1 MSAPAAVNR
10 GAARPGCALARRL
23 LLALLVVG
31 LASAAAGPAR
41 ADRLD
46 EAWRR
51 GNDAYLHGDYAGAV
65 AAYQELDRQGV
76 VSADLCFNLG
86 DAYYR
91 QGNLGRAIWA
101 FERAAGLDPDDD
113 DARYNLTQVRKV
125 ADRRAHDKIEGAARD
140 PLWTRVVTTLGPS
153 TETWLFVAIYLA
165 LFVALAA
172 RRLRRGAGD
181 HARALLAAAASILG
195 VAALLS
201 GTLLAGRAYLDRVP
215 FGVVL
220 PDGVA
225 VKEGADANY
234 RTSFELHAGL
244 RVRLLDRDQ
253 DWLRIRLPNGLEGWV
268 REPDIGRL

>member
-1 MSAPAAVNR
+1 VSA
-10 GAARPGCALARRL
+10 GGPGTPARRRVALIMML
-23 LLALLVVG
+23 LLSLV
-31 LASAAAGPAR
+31 GPRLAR
-41 ADRLD
+41 ADRAD

-65 AAYQELDRQGV
+65 AAYEELDRQGL

-91 QGNLGRAIWA
+91 QTNLGRAIWA
-101 FERAAGLDPDDD
+101 FERATALDPDDE
-113 DARYNLTQVRKV
+113 DARYNLTQARKL
-125 ADRRAHDKIEGAARD
+125 ADRRAHDKIEGADRD
-140 PLWTRVVTTLGPS
+140 PLWMRAVAALGPS
-153 TETWLFVAIYLA
+153 TETWLFVAVYLA
-165 LFVALAA
+165 LFVALALLLV
-172 RRLRRGAGD
+172 RRRGGE
-181 HARALLAAAASILG
+181 HARALLSATASILA

-201 GTLLAGRAYLDRVP
+201 GGLLAGRAYLDHIP
-215 FGVVL
+215 SGVIL
-220 PDGVA
+220 PDAVA

-268 REPDIGRL
+268 RAQDVGRL